1 MVTRI
6 ADRYSSQT
14 LGAVCHGR
22 SKVDGKNVHLCCL
35 CLFSGWCPNVP
46 YRNIFCYLCAI
57 NRIINAHNSEAT
69 KDIFVIFVCDLLS
82 YLLQKVLSGWGELWG
97 CWAWGQLGHS
107 GLGSAGA
114 RWEAI
119 RNKVS
124 SAVQLYT
131 GHCSLHSTA
140 LSQCSVSGACENS
153 MALAVCFRVEQ
164 CASGLSQANS
174 SLRVLVL
181 HWWARLTLC
190 SEYLCHAEVTHC
202 THNSSHS
209 WISANLEQTRLYN
222 ILKVSHPP
230 APRVKAQ
237 GDKCVLFTL

>member
-1 MVTRI
+1 MEKSRYIVCVQVNKYRLIQVAAVPLFDSCGSWSMLYCEVWTCLHWYLVIFDRMVTRI

-46 YRNIFCYLCAI
+46 YRNVFCYLCAI

-131 GHCSLHSTA
+131 ALCTA
-140 LSQCSVSGACENS
+140 QPCPS
-153 MALAVCFRVEQ
+153 
-164 CASGLSQANS
+164 
-174 SLRVLVL
+174 
-181 HWWARLTLC
+181 AR
-190 SEYLCHAEVTHC
+190 
-202 THNSSHS
+202 
-209 WISANLEQTRLYN
+209 
-222 ILKVSHPP
+222 
-230 APRVKAQ
+230 
-237 GDKCVLFTL
+237 